1 MLIKTKEKKM
11 KFRYVESDDPM
22 LIDDCYELISNP
34 NIYIQVCQDG
44 TYIINQYVPKQE
56 SVLHYPE
63 VYTSLDKAK
72 KDALK
77 KQVIQSY
84 TC

>member
-1 MLIKTKEKKM
+1 ML
-11 KFRYVESDDPM
+11 
-22 LIDDCYELISNP
+22 NQ

-44 TYIINQYVPKQE
+44 TYIINQYIPKQE

-63 VYTSLDKAK
+63 VYTSLDEAK

-77 KQVIQSY
+77 KKVILSY